1 MALCGELGGTLGDD
15 EQAGQVFTEARQG
28 RHEGRALVQGR
39 DRARLAA
46 CAALMGERA
55 GGIELPESYAL
66 RLALSRGL
74 DALEAEPGGK
84 AKR

>member
-1 MALCGELGGTLGDD
+1 MPAKKKATMTQDAVKD
-15 EQAGQVFTEARQG
+15 ATMTFRMPA
-28 RHEGRALVQGR
+28 A

-46 CAALMGERA
+46 CAALMGQAA

-74 DALEAEPGGK
+74 DALEAELRGK
-84 AKR
+84 GKR

>member
-1 MALCGELGGTLGDD
+1 MT
-15 EQAGQVFTEARQG
+15 QEAPKDATMTFRMPG
-28 RHEGRALVQGR
+28 A
-39 DRARLAA
+39 DRERLKSV
-46 CAALMGERA
+46 AALMGERA

-74 DALEAEPGGK
+74 DALEAELGGK

>member
-1 MALCGELGGTLGDD
+1 MARSMAMPKKKAVMSQDAVKDATMTFRMP
-15 EQAGQVFTEARQG
+15 AA
-28 RHEGRALVQGR
+28 

-74 DALEAEPGGK
+74 DALEAELGGK
-84 AKR
+84 GKR